1 MLFVRKSGSLKTL
14 ALAACAVLPLLSA
27 ACARADESPRALP
40 AAALDNPRT
49 GTTETAVLSGGCFWG
64 MQGVFEHVKGVRQVL
79 AGYAGGAAMTA
90 QYELVSTGTT
100 GHAES

>member
-1 MLFVRKSGSLKTL
+1 MPIFRNWGVRKSNSLKTV

-40 AAALDNPRT
+40 APVLDNSRM
-49 GTTETAVLSGGCFWG
+49 GATETAVLSGGCFWG

-79 AGYAGGAAMTA
+79 AGYSGGQKNTA
-90 QYELVSTGTT
+90 
-100 GHAES
+100 